1 MAVQE
6 RVLWLRWAE
15 ELRKEMM
22 TGKMPVV
29 TRTVTSIA
37 EETKTA
43 KSTKV
48 LSSARFWR
56 DCQAG
61 KGPQGCLVGAGFVVE
76 FAEGQA
82 VENVTLRLNATW
94 LAILQRVLDRGP
106 ARAV

>member
-1 MAVQE
+1 MFVAVQE

-22 TGKMPVV
+22 TGKTPVV

-48 LSSARFWR
+48 LSMLAFGEI
-56 DCQAG
+56 AKLV
-61 KGPQGCLVGAGFVVE
+61 KG
-76 FAEGQA
+76 
-82 VENVTLRLNATW
+82 LRLFSW
-94 LAILQRVLDRGP
+94 GWICRRVCRRSSG
-106 ARAV
+106 